1 MKKKLVIILGPTAIG
16 KTNLS
21 IKLAKHFK
29 SEIISCDSR
38 QFYKELKIGTAP
50 PNKAQLH
57 QVRHHFIQDRSINS
71 EFNAGKFEN
80 EAINLIET
88 NNNKILFAVGGSGLY
103 INAICRGLDNIPD
116 VPKDIRNKLTHDYK
130 KNGILWLQKQIKKID
145 NNYDKKYDINN
156 PQRMLRFIEVY
167 NFTGKSIDYFK
178 TNKTKKRNFDI
189 IKIGL
194 FIDRIKLY
202 KKINSRVDLMVENG
216 LINEVKSLL
225 NHKNNNALQT
235 VGYKEIFKYLN
246 KEYTLD
252 IAIEKI
258 KQNTRNFAKR
268 QITWLKKDQDINW
281 FKPEQ
286 SKEILDFI
294 EANLLNP

>member
-16 KTNLS
+16 KTKLS

-38 QFYKELKIGTAP
+38 QFYKELNIGTAP
-50 PNKAQLH
+50 PSKAQLH

-71 EFNAGKFEN
+71 EFNAGMFEN
-80 EAINLIET
+80 EAINLIES

-103 INAICRGLDNIPD
+103 INAICKGLDNIPI
-116 VPKDIRNKLTHDYK
+116 VPKDIRNKLTYEYK

-145 NNYDKKYDINN
+145 ENYEIKYDINN

-167 NFTGKSIDYFK
+167 YFTGKSIEYFK
-178 TNKTKKRNFDI
+178 MNKTKKRNFDI

-202 KKINSRVDLMVENG
+202 KKINSRVDLMIKNG
-216 LINEVKSLL
+216 LINEVESLI
-225 NHKNNNALQT
+225 NHKDKNALQT
-235 VGYKEIFKYLN
+235 VGYKEIFKYFD

-252 IAIEKI
+252 VAIEKI

-268 QITWLKKDQDINW
+268 QITWFKKDQEINW
-281 FKPEQ
+281 FKTVQ
-286 SKEILDFI
+286 IKEILEFI
-294 EANLLNP
+294 EAN

>member
-1 MKKKLVIILGPTAIG
+1 MKKKLVVILGPTAIG
-16 KTNLS
+16 KTKLS

-38 QFYKELKIGTAP
+38 QFYKELNIGTAP
-50 PNKAQLH
+50 PSKAQLH

-71 EFNAGKFEN
+71 EFNAGMFEN
-80 EAINLIET
+80 EAINLIES

-103 INAICRGLDNIPD
+103 INAICKGLDNIPT
-116 VPKDIRNKLTHDYK
+116 VPKDIRNKLTNEYK

-145 NNYDKKYDINN
+145 ENYEIKYDINN

-167 NFTGKSIDYFK
+167 YFTGKSIEYFK
-178 TNKTKKRNFDI
+178 MNKTKKRNFDI

-202 KKINSRVDLMVENG
+202 KKINSRVDLMIENG
-216 LINEVKSLL
+216 LINEVESLI
-225 NHKNNNALQT
+225 NHKDKNALQT
-235 VGYKEIFKYLN
+235 VGYKEIFKYFD

-252 IAIEKI
+252 VAIEKI

-268 QITWLKKDQDINW
+268 QITWFKKDQDINW
-281 FKPEQ
+281 FKTVQ
-286 SKEILDFI
+286 IKEILEFI
-294 EANLLNP
+294 EAN

>member
-1 MKKKLVIILGPTAIG
+1 MKKKLVVILGPTAIG

-38 QFYKELKIGTAP
+38 QFYKELNIGTAP
-50 PNKAQLH
+50 PSKAQLR
-57 QVRHHFIQDRSINS
+57 QVRHHFIQDRSIKS
-71 EFNAGKFEN
+71 EFNAGMFEN
-80 EAINLIET
+80 EAINLIES

-103 INAICRGLDNIPD
+103 INAICKGLDNIPI
-116 VPKDIRNKLTHDYK
+116 VPKDIRNKLTYEYK

-145 NNYDKKYDINN
+145 ENYEIKYDINN

-167 NFTGKSIDYFK
+167 YFTGKSIEYFK
-178 TNKTKKRNFDI
+178 MNKTKKRNFDI

-202 KKINSRVDLMVENG
+202 KKINSRVDLMIKNG
-216 LINEVKSLL
+216 LINEVESLI
-225 NHKNNNALQT
+225 NHKDKNALQT
-235 VGYKEIFKYLN
+235 VGYKEIFKYFD

-252 IAIEKI
+252 VAIEKI

-268 QITWLKKDQDINW
+268 QITWFKKDQEINW
-281 FKPEQ
+281 FKTVQ
-286 SKEILDFI
+286 IKEILEFI
-294 EANLLNP
+294 EAN

>member
-16 KTNLS
+16 KTSLS
-21 IKLAKHFK
+21 IQLAKHFK

-38 QFYKELKIGTAP
+38 QFYKELNIGTAP
-50 PNKAQLH
+50 PSKAQLH

-71 EFNAGKFEN
+71 EFNAGMFEN
-80 EAINLIET
+80 EAINLIES

-103 INAICRGLDNIPD
+103 INAICKGLDNIPI
-116 VPKDIRNKLTHDYK
+116 VPKDIRNKLTYEYK

-145 NNYDKKYDINN
+145 ENYEIKYDINN

-167 NFTGKSIDYFK
+167 YFTGKSIEYFK
-178 TNKTKKRNFDI
+178 MNKTKKRNFDI

-202 KKINSRVDLMVENG
+202 KKINSRVDLMIENG
-216 LINEVKSLL
+216 LINEVESLI
-225 NHKNNNALQT
+225 NHKDKNALQT
-235 VGYKEIFKYLN
+235 VGYKEIFKYFD

-252 IAIEKI
+252 VAIEKI

-268 QITWLKKDQDINW
+268 QITWFKKDQEINW
-281 FKPEQ
+281 FKTVQ
-286 SKEILDFI
+286 IKEILEFI
-294 EANLLNP
+294 EAN

>member
-1 MKKKLVIILGPTAIG
+1 MKKKLVVILGPTAIG
-16 KTNLS
+16 KTKLS

-50 PNKAQLH
+50 PSKAQLR

-71 EFNAGKFEN
+71 EFNAGMFEN
-80 EAINLIET
+80 EAINLIES

-103 INAICRGLDNIPD
+103 INAICKGLDNIPI
-116 VPKDIRNKLTHDYK
+116 VPKDIRNKLTYKYK

-145 NNYDKKYDINN
+145 ENYEIKYDINN

-167 NFTGKSIDYFK
+167 YFTGKSIEYFK
-178 TNKTKKRNFDI
+178 MNKTKKRNFDI

-202 KKINSRVDLMVENG
+202 KKINSRVDLMIKNG
-216 LINEVKSLL
+216 LINEVESLIS
-225 NHKNNNALQT
+225 HKDKNALQT
-235 VGYKEIFKYLN
+235 VGYKEIFKYFD

-252 IAIEKI
+252 VAIEKI

-268 QITWLKKDQDINW
+268 QITWFKKDQEINW
-281 FKPEQ
+281 FKTVQ
-286 SKEILDFI
+286 IKEILEFI
-294 EANLLNP
+294 EAN

>member
-38 QFYKELKIGTAP
+38 QFYKELKVGTAP

-88 NNNKILFAVGGSGLY
+88 NSNKILFAVGGSGLY

-145 NNYDKKYDINN
+145 DNYDKKYDINN

>member
-1 MKKKLVIILGPTAIG
+1 MKKKLVVILGPTAIG
-16 KTNLS
+16 KTKLS

-38 QFYKELKIGTAP
+38 QFYKELNIGTAP
-50 PNKAQLH
+50 PSKAQLH

-71 EFNAGKFEN
+71 EFNAGMFEN
-80 EAINLIET
+80 EAINLIES

-103 INAICRGLDNIPD
+103 INAICKGLDNIPT
-116 VPKDIRNKLTHDYK
+116 VPKDIRNKLTNEYK

-145 NNYDKKYDINN
+145 ENYEIKYDINN

-167 NFTGKSIDYFK
+167 YFTGKSIEYFK
-178 TNKTKKRNFDI
+178 MNKTKKRNFDI

-202 KKINSRVDLMVENG
+202 KKINSRVDLMIENG
-216 LINEVKSLL
+216 LINEVESLI
-225 NHKNNNALQT
+225 NHKDKNALQT
-235 VGYKEIFKYLN
+235 VGYKEIFKYFD

-252 IAIEKI
+252 VAIEKI

-268 QITWLKKDQDINW
+268 QITWFKKDQEINW
-281 FKPEQ
+281 FKTVQ
-286 SKEILDFI
+286 IKEILEFI
-294 EANLLNP
+294 EAN

>member
-1 MKKKLVIILGPTAIG
+1 MKKKLVVILGPTAIG
-16 KTNLS
+16 KTKLS

-38 QFYKELKIGTAP
+38 QFYKELNIGTAP
-50 PNKAQLH
+50 PSKAQLG
-57 QVRHHFIQDRSINS
+57 QVRHHFIQDRSIKS
-71 EFNAGKFEN
+71 EFNAGMFEN
-80 EAINLIET
+80 EAINLIES

-103 INAICRGLDNIPD
+103 INAICKGLDNIPI
-116 VPKDIRNKLTHDYK
+116 VPKDIRNKLTYEYK

-145 NNYDKKYDINN
+145 ENYEIKYDINN

-167 NFTGKSIDYFK
+167 YFTGKSIEYFK
-178 TNKTKKRNFDI
+178 MNKTKKRNFDI

-202 KKINSRVDLMVENG
+202 KKINSRVDLMIKNG
-216 LINEVKSLL
+216 LINEVESLIS
-225 NHKNNNALQT
+225 HKDKNALQT
-235 VGYKEIFKYLN
+235 VGYKEIFKYFD

-252 IAIEKI
+252 VAIEKI

-268 QITWLKKDQDINW
+268 QITWFKKDQEINW
-281 FKPEQ
+281 FKTVQ
-286 SKEILDFI
+286 IKEILEFI
-294 EANLLNP
+294 EAN

>member
-1 MKKKLVIILGPTAIG
+1 MKKKLVVILGPTAIG
-16 KTNLS
+16 KTKLS

-38 QFYKELKIGTAP
+38 QFYKELNIGTAP
-50 PNKAQLH
+50 PSKAQLR
-57 QVRHHFIQDRSINS
+57 QVRHHFIQDRSIKS
-71 EFNAGKFEN
+71 EFNAGMFEN
-80 EAINLIET
+80 EAINLIES

-103 INAICRGLDNIPD
+103 INAICKGLDNIPI
-116 VPKDIRNKLTHDYK
+116 VPKDIRNKLTYEYR

-145 NNYDKKYDINN
+145 ENYEIKYDINN

-167 NFTGKSIDYFK
+167 YFTGKSIEYFK
-178 TNKTKKRNFDI
+178 MNKTKKRNFDI

-202 KKINSRVDLMVENG
+202 KKINSRVDLMIKNG
-216 LINEVKSLL
+216 LINEVESLIS
-225 NHKNNNALQT
+225 HKDKNALQT
-235 VGYKEIFKYLN
+235 VGYKEIFKYFD

-252 IAIEKI
+252 VAIEKI

-268 QITWLKKDQDINW
+268 QITWFKKDQEINW
-281 FKPEQ
+281 FKTVQ
-286 SKEILDFI
+286 IKEILEFI
-294 EANLLNP
+294 EAN

>member
-1 MKKKLVIILGPTAIG
+1 MKKKLVVILGPTAIG
-16 KTNLS
+16 KTKLS

-38 QFYKELKIGTAP
+38 QFYKELNIGTAP
-50 PNKAQLH
+50 PSKAQLN

-71 EFNAGKFEN
+71 EFNAGMFEN
-80 EAINLIET
+80 EAINLIES

-103 INAICRGLDNIPD
+103 INAICKGLDNIPI
-116 VPKDIRNKLTHDYK
+116 VPKDIRNKLTYEYK

-145 NNYDKKYDINN
+145 ENYEIKYDINN

-167 NFTGKSIDYFK
+167 YFTGKSIEYFK
-178 TNKTKKRNFDI
+178 MNKTKKRNFDI

-202 KKINSRVDLMVENG
+202 KKINSRVDLMIENG
-216 LINEVKSLL
+216 LINEVESLI
-225 NHKNNNALQT
+225 NHKDKNALQT
-235 VGYKEIFKYLN
+235 VGYKEIFKYFD

-252 IAIEKI
+252 VAIEKI

-268 QITWLKKDQDINW
+268 QITWFKKDQDINW
-281 FKPEQ
+281 FKTVQ
-286 SKEILDFI
+286 IKEILEFI
-294 EANLLNP
+294 EAN

>member
-38 QFYKELKIGTAP
+38 QFYKELKVGTAP

-145 NNYDKKYDINN
+145 DNYDKKYDINN

>member
-1 MKKKLVIILGPTAIG
+1 MKKKLVVILGPTAVG

-38 QFYKELKIGTAP
+38 QFYKELNIGTAP
-50 PNKAQLH
+50 PSKTQLH

-71 EFNAGKFEN
+71 EFNAGMFEN
-80 EAINLIET
+80 EAINLIES

-103 INAICRGLDNIPD
+103 INAICKGLDNIPI
-116 VPKDIRNKLTHDYK
+116 VPKDIRNKLTFEYK

-145 NNYDKKYDINN
+145 KNYEIKYDINN

-167 NFTGKSIDYFK
+167 YFTGKSIEYFK
-178 TNKTKKRNFDI
+178 MNKTKKRNFDI

-202 KKINSRVDLMVENG
+202 KKINSRVDLMIENG
-216 LINEVKSLL
+216 LINEVESLI
-225 NHKNNNALQT
+225 NHKDKNALQT
-235 VGYKEIFKYLN
+235 VGYKEIFKYFD

-252 IAIEKI
+252 VAIEKI

-268 QITWLKKDQDINW
+268 QITWFKKDQDINW
-281 FKPEQ
+281 FKTVQ
-286 SKEILDFI
+286 IKEILEFI
-294 EANLLNP
+294 EAN

>member
-1 MKKKLVIILGPTAIG
+1 MKKKLVVILGPTAIG

-21 IKLAKHFK
+21 IKLAEHFK

-38 QFYKELKIGTAP
+38 QFYKELNIGTAP
-50 PNKAQLH
+50 PSKAQLR

-71 EFNAGKFEN
+71 EFNAGMFEN
-80 EAINLIET
+80 EAINLIES

-103 INAICRGLDNIPD
+103 INAICKGLDNIPI
-116 VPKDIRNKLTHDYK
+116 VPKDIRNKLTYEYK

-145 NNYDKKYDINN
+145 ENYEIKYDINN

-167 NFTGKSIDYFK
+167 YFTGKSIEYFK
-178 TNKTKKRNFDI
+178 MNKTKKRNFDI

-202 KKINSRVDLMVENG
+202 KKINSRVDLMIKNG
-216 LINEVKSLL
+216 LINEVESLIS
-225 NHKNNNALQT
+225 HKDKNALQT
-235 VGYKEIFKYLN
+235 VGYKEIFKYFD

-252 IAIEKI
+252 VAIEKI

-268 QITWLKKDQDINW
+268 QITWFKKDQEINW
-281 FKPEQ
+281 FKTVQ
-286 SKEILDFI
+286 IKEILEFI
-294 EANLLNP
+294 EAN

>member
-16 KTNLS
+16 KTSLS
-21 IKLAKHFK
+21 IELAKHFK

-38 QFYKELKIGTAP
+38 QFYKELNIGTAP
-50 PNKAQLH
+50 PSKDQLR
-57 QVRHHFIQDRSINS
+57 QVRHHFIKDRSINS
-71 EFNAGKFEN
+71 EFNAGMFEN
-80 EAINLIET
+80 EAINLIES

-103 INAICRGLDNIPD
+103 INAICKGLDNIPI
-116 VPKDIRNKLTHDYK
+116 VPKDIRNKLTYEYK

-145 NNYDKKYDINN
+145 KNYEIKYDINN

-167 NFTGKSIDYFK
+167 YFTGKSIEYFK
-178 TNKTKKRNFDI
+178 MNKTKKRNFDI

-202 KKINSRVDLMVENG
+202 KKINSRVDFMIENG
-216 LINEVKSLL
+216 LINEVESLIK
-225 NHKNNNALQT
+225 HKDKNALQT

-252 IAIEKI
+252 VAIEKI

-268 QITWLKKDQDINW
+268 QITWFKKDQDINW
-281 FKPEQ
+281 FKTKQ
-286 SKEILDFI
+286 IKEILEFI
-294 EANLLNP
+294 EAN

>member
-1 MKKKLVIILGPTAIG
+1 MKKKLVVILGPTAIG
-16 KTNLS
+16 KTKLS

-38 QFYKELKIGTAP
+38 QFYKELNIGTAP
-50 PNKAQLH
+50 PSKAQLR
-57 QVRHHFIQDRSINS
+57 QVRHHFIQDRSIKS
-71 EFNAGKFEN
+71 EFNAGMFEN
-80 EAINLIET
+80 EAINLIES

-103 INAICRGLDNIPD
+103 INAICKGLDNIPI
-116 VPKDIRNKLTHDYK
+116 VPKDIRNKLTYEYK

-145 NNYDKKYDINN
+145 ENYEIKYDINN

-167 NFTGKSIDYFK
+167 YFTGKSIEYFK
-178 TNKTKKRNFDI
+178 MNKTKKRNFDI

-202 KKINSRVDLMVENG
+202 KKINSRVDLMIKNG
-216 LINEVKSLL
+216 LVNEVKSLL
-225 NHKNNNALQT
+225 NHKDKNALQT
-235 VGYKEIFKYLN
+235 VGYKEIFKYFD

-252 IAIEKI
+252 VAIEKI

-268 QITWLKKDQDINW
+268 QITWFKKDQEINW
-281 FKPEQ
+281 FKTVQ
-286 SKEILDFI
+286 IKEILEFI
-294 EANLLNP
+294 EAN

>member
-1 MKKKLVIILGPTAIG
+1 MKKKLVVILGPTAIG
-16 KTNLS
+16 KTKLS

-38 QFYKELKIGTAP
+38 QFYKELNIGTAP
-50 PNKAQLH
+50 PSKSQLR
-57 QVRHHFIQDRSINS
+57 QVRHHFIQDRSIKS
-71 EFNAGKFEN
+71 EFNAGMFEN
-80 EAINLIET
+80 EAINLIES

-103 INAICRGLDNIPD
+103 INAICKGLDNIPI
-116 VPKDIRNKLTHDYK
+116 VPKDIRNKLTNEYK

-145 NNYDKKYDINN
+145 ENYEIKYDINN

-167 NFTGKSIDYFK
+167 YFTGKSIEYFK
-178 TNKTKKRNFDI
+178 MNKTKKRNFDI

-202 KKINSRVDLMVENG
+202 KKINSRVDLMIKNG
-216 LINEVKSLL
+216 LINEVESLIS
-225 NHKNNNALQT
+225 HKDKNALQT
-235 VGYKEIFKYLN
+235 VGYKEIFKYFD

-252 IAIEKI
+252 VAIEKI

-268 QITWLKKDQDINW
+268 QITWFKKDQEINW
-281 FKPEQ
+281 FKTVQ
-286 SKEILDFI
+286 IKEILEFI
-294 EANLLNP
+294 EAN

>member
-1 MKKKLVIILGPTAIG
+1 MKKKLVVILGPTAIG

-38 QFYKELKIGTAP
+38 QFYKELNIGTAP
-50 PNKAQLH
+50 PSKAQLR

-71 EFNAGKFEN
+71 EFNAGMFEN
-80 EAINLIET
+80 EAINLIES

-103 INAICRGLDNIPD
+103 INAICKGLDNIPI
-116 VPKDIRNKLTHDYK
+116 VPKDIRNKLTYEYK

-145 NNYDKKYDINN
+145 ENYEIKYDINN

-167 NFTGKSIDYFK
+167 YFTGKSIEYFK
-178 TNKTKKRNFDI
+178 MNKTKKRNFDI

-202 KKINSRVDLMVENG
+202 KKINSRVDLMIKNG
-216 LINEVKSLL
+216 LINEVESLI
-225 NHKNNNALQT
+225 NHKDKNALQT
-235 VGYKEIFKYLN
+235 VGYKEIFKYFD

-252 IAIEKI
+252 VAIEKI

-268 QITWLKKDQDINW
+268 QMTWFKKDQDINW
-281 FKPEQ
+281 FKTVQ
-286 SKEILDFI
+286 IKEILEFI
-294 EANLLNP
+294 EAN

>member
-1 MKKKLVIILGPTAIG
+1 MKKKLVVILGPTAVG

-38 QFYKELKIGTAP
+38 QFYKELNIGTAP
-50 PNKAQLH
+50 PSKTQLH

-71 EFNAGKFEN
+71 EFNAGMFEN
-80 EAINLIET
+80 EAINLIES

-103 INAICRGLDNIPD
+103 INAICKGLDNIPI
-116 VPKDIRNKLTHDYK
+116 VPKDIRNKLTREYK
-130 KNGILWLQKQIKKID
+130 KNGILWLQKKIKKID
-145 NNYDKKYDINN
+145 DNYEIKYDINN

-167 NFTGKSIDYFK
+167 NFTGKSIEYFK

-202 KKINSRVDLMVENG
+202 KKINSRVDLMIKNG
-216 LINEVKSLL
+216 LINEVESLIS
-225 NHKNNNALQT
+225 HKDKNALQT
-235 VGYKEIFKYLN
+235 VGYKEIFKYFD

-252 IAIEKI
+252 VAIEKI

-268 QITWLKKDQDINW
+268 QITWFKKDQEINW
-281 FKPEQ
+281 FKTVQ
-286 SKEILDFI
+286 IKEILEFI
-294 EANLLNP
+294 EAN

>member
-1 MKKKLVIILGPTAIG
+1 MKKKLVVILGPTAIG

-38 QFYKELKIGTAP
+38 QFYKELNIGTAP
-50 PNKAQLH
+50 PSKAQL
-57 QVRHHFIQDRSINS
+57 QEVRHHFIKDRSINS
-71 EFNAGKFEN
+71 EFNAGMFVN
-80 EAINLIET
+80 EAINLIES

-103 INAICRGLDNIPD
+103 INAICKGLDNIPI
-116 VPKDIRNKLTHDYK
+116 VPKDIRNKLTYEYK

-145 NNYDKKYDINN
+145 KNYEIKYDINN
-156 PQRMLRFIEVY
+156 PQRMLRFVEVY
-167 NFTGKSIDYFK
+167 YFTGKSIEYFK
-178 TNKTKKRNFDI
+178 MNKTKKRNFDI

-202 KKINSRVDLMVENG
+202 KKINSRVDLMIKNG
-216 LINEVKSLL
+216 LINEVESLIS
-225 NHKNNNALQT
+225 HKDKNALQT
-235 VGYKEIFKYLN
+235 VGYKEIFKYFD

-252 IAIEKI
+252 VAIEKI

-268 QITWLKKDQDINW
+268 QITWFKKDQEINW
-281 FKPEQ
+281 FKTVQ
-286 SKEILDFI
+286 IKEILEFI
-294 EANLLNP
+294 EAN

>member
-1 MKKKLVIILGPTAIG
+1 MKKKLVVILGPTAVG

-38 QFYKELKIGTAP
+38 QFYKELNIGTAP
-50 PNKAQLH
+50 PSKAQLR
-57 QVRHHFIQDRSINS
+57 QVRHHFIQDRSIKS
-71 EFNAGKFEN
+71 EFNAGMFEN
-80 EAINLIET
+80 EAINLIES

-103 INAICRGLDNIPD
+103 INAICKGLDNIPI
-116 VPKDIRNKLTHDYK
+116 VPKDIRNKLTYEYK

-145 NNYDKKYDINN
+145 ENYEIKYDINN

-167 NFTGKSIDYFK
+167 YFTGKSIEYFK
-178 TNKTKKRNFDI
+178 MNKTKKRNFDI

-202 KKINSRVDLMVENG
+202 KKINCRVDLMIENG
-216 LINEVKSLL
+216 LINEVESLI
-225 NHKNNNALQT
+225 NHKDKNALQT
-235 VGYKEIFKYLN
+235 VGYKEIFKYFD

-252 IAIEKI
+252 VAIEKI

-268 QITWLKKDQDINW
+268 QITWFKKDQDINW
-281 FKPEQ
+281 FKTVQ
-286 SKEILDFI
+286 IKEILEFI
-294 EANLLNP
+294 EAN

>member
-1 MKKKLVIILGPTAIG
+1 MKKKLVVILGPTAIG

-38 QFYKELKIGTAP
+38 QFYKELNIGTAP
-50 PNKAQLH
+50 PSKAQLR

-71 EFNAGKFEN
+71 EFNAGMFEN
-80 EAINLIET
+80 EAINLIES

-103 INAICRGLDNIPD
+103 INAICKGLDNIPI
-116 VPKDIRNKLTHDYK
+116 VPKDIRNKLTYKYK

-145 NNYDKKYDINN
+145 ENYEIKYDINN

-167 NFTGKSIDYFK
+167 YFTGKSIEYFK
-178 TNKTKKRNFDI
+178 MNKTKKRNFDI

-202 KKINSRVDLMVENG
+202 KKINSRVDLMIKNG
-216 LINEVKSLL
+216 LINEVESLI
-225 NHKNNNALQT
+225 NHKDKNALQT
-235 VGYKEIFKYLN
+235 VGYKEIFKYFD

-252 IAIEKI
+252 VAIEKI

-268 QITWLKKDQDINW
+268 QITWFKKDQEINW
-281 FKPEQ
+281 FKTVQ
-286 SKEILDFI
+286 IKEILEFI
-294 EANLLNP
+294 EAN

>member
-1 MKKKLVIILGPTAIG
+1 MKKKLVVILGPTAIG
-16 KTNLS
+16 KTKLS

-38 QFYKELKIGTAP
+38 QFYKELNIGTAP
-50 PNKAQLH
+50 PSKAQLR
-57 QVRHHFIQDRSINS
+57 QVRHHFIQDRSIKS
-71 EFNAGKFEN
+71 EFNAGMFEN
-80 EAINLIET
+80 EAINLIES

-103 INAICRGLDNIPD
+103 INAICKGLDNIPI
-116 VPKDIRNKLTHDYK
+116 VPKDIRNKLTYEYK

-145 NNYDKKYDINN
+145 ENYEIKYDINN

-167 NFTGKSIDYFK
+167 YFTGKSIEYFK
-178 TNKTKKRNFDI
+178 INKTKKRNFDI

-202 KKINSRVDLMVENG
+202 KKINSRVDLMIKNG
-216 LINEVKSLL
+216 LINEVESLIS
-225 NHKNNNALQT
+225 HKDKNALQT
-235 VGYKEIFKYLN
+235 VGYKEIFKYFD

-252 IAIEKI
+252 VAIEKI

-268 QITWLKKDQDINW
+268 QITWFKKDQEINW
-281 FKPEQ
+281 FKTVQ
-286 SKEILDFI
+286 IKEILEFI
-294 EANLLNP
+294 EAN

>member
-1 MKKKLVIILGPTAIG
+1 MKKKLVVILGPTAIG
-16 KTNLS
+16 KTKLS

-38 QFYKELKIGTAP
+38 QFYKELNIGTAP
-50 PNKAQLH
+50 PSKAQLR
-57 QVRHHFIQDRSINS
+57 QVRHHFIQDRSIKS
-71 EFNAGKFEN
+71 EFNAGMFEN
-80 EAINLIET
+80 EAINLIES

-103 INAICRGLDNIPD
+103 INAICKGLDNIPI
-116 VPKDIRNKLTHDYK
+116 VPKDIRNKLTYEYK

-145 NNYDKKYDINN
+145 ENYEIKYDINN

-167 NFTGKSIDYFK
+167 YFTGKSIEYFK
-178 TNKTKKRNFDI
+178 MNKTKKRNFDI

-202 KKINSRVDLMVENG
+202 KKINSRVDLMIKNG
-216 LINEVKSLL
+216 LINEVESLIS
-225 NHKNNNALQT
+225 HKDKNALQT
-235 VGYKEIFKYLN
+235 VGYKEIFKYFD

-252 IAIEKI
+252 VAIEKI

-268 QITWLKKDQDINW
+268 QRTWFKKDQEINW
-281 FKPEQ
+281 FKTVQ
-286 SKEILDFI
+286 IKEILEFI
-294 EANLLNP
+294 EAN

>member
-1 MKKKLVIILGPTAIG
+1 MKKKLVVILGPTAIG

-38 QFYKELKIGTAP
+38 QFYKELNIGTAP
-50 PNKAQLH
+50 PSKAQLR

-71 EFNAGKFEN
+71 EFNAGMFEN
-80 EAINLIET
+80 EAINLIES

-103 INAICRGLDNIPD
+103 INAICKGLDNIPI
-116 VPKDIRNKLTHDYK
+116 VPKDIRNKLTYEYK

-145 NNYDKKYDINN
+145 ENYEIKYDINN

-167 NFTGKSIDYFK
+167 YFTGKSIEYFK
-178 TNKTKKRNFDI
+178 MNKTKKRNFDI

-202 KKINSRVDLMVENG
+202 KKINSRVDLMIKNG
-216 LINEVKSLL
+216 LINEVESLI
-225 NHKNNNALQT
+225 NHKDKNALQT
-235 VGYKEIFKYLN
+235 VGYKEIFKYFD

-252 IAIEKI
+252 VAIEKI

-268 QITWLKKDQDINW
+268 QITWFKKDQDINW
-281 FKPEQ
+281 FKTVQ
-286 SKEILDFI
+286 IKEILEFI
-294 EANLLNP
+294 EAN